1 MNENQIQT
9 SNTNNCSCL
18 TIDDVKSFI
27 SHCAKDPKGSGKIL
41 TGVGV
46 GVTVVG
52 LLLWKS

>member
-9 SNTNNCSCL
+9 SNTNNCIDIVKTIISSC
-18 TIDDVKSFI
+18 TE
-27 SHCAKDPKGSGKIL
+27 DPKTSGKIL